1 MKINKQ
7 ETNGAE
13 GNKDGSW
20 NKGEPDQLIIFMKI
34 FLPEN
39 WMTGKTNNQHIKLK
53 KPKNLWT

>member
-39 WMTGKTNNQHIKLK
+39 WMTGKIISTLN
-53 KPKNLWT
+53 